1 MSESFLSQI
10 SANADQPV
18 QVIVRYANADAMSA
32 VNSVAAAGETG
43 LTMGQQYELIPAQV
57 VTGSPQ
63 ALLELEKSPLVDRIW
78 EDLPVHTM
86 LDVSAP
92 KIHAPQLWN
101 LGFDGRGIK
110 VAVVDTGIDRTH
122 PDFEDRVVAVKDFT
136 NSSPDA
142 LDGNGHGTHVASTIA
157 GSGSA
162 SGGRYIGVAPEALLL
177 VAKVLKDNGSG
188 MTSDVM
194 AGVDWAVQQGS
205 QVINLSL
212 GSNGPCDGSDALS
225 TLCDEAVNRG
235 VVMCVAAGN
244 SGPGVST
251 VGSPGC
257 ARQVI
262 TVGATNDSDQI
273 TSFSSR
279 GPTSDGRVKPDV
291 CFPGF
296 GIIAARA
303 QGTSMG
309 TPIDA
314 RYTSA
319 SGTSMATPH
328 ASGAAALLLQA
339 HPGVAPAEVK
349 QRLMETAINL
359 GLDPNTQGK
368 GRGDAMAAHQYV
380 PVRHRRRHRHRLPT
394 TATSAPAT
402 AGWMFALRPD
412 PGNARRHSQGVLVD
426 PGHLCWSCA
435 CASPAHRRR

>member
-1 MSESFLSQI
+1 M
-10 SANADQPV
+10 
-18 QVIVRYANADAMSA
+18 
-32 VNSVAAAGETG
+32 
-43 LTMGQQYELIPAQV
+43 
-57 VTGSPQ
+57 
-63 ALLELEKSPLVDRIW
+63 
-78 EDLPVHTM
+78 
-86 LDVSAP
+86 
-92 KIHAPQLWN
+92 
-101 LGFDGRGIK
+101 
-110 VAVVDTGIDRTH
+110 
-122 PDFEDRVVAVKDFT
+122 
-136 NSSPDA
+136 
-142 LDGNGHGTHVASTIA
+142 
-157 GSGSA
+157 
-162 SGGRYIGVAPEALLL
+162 APEALLL
-177 VAKVLKDNGSG
+177 AAKVLKDNGSG

-257 ARQVI
+257 ACQVI

-273 TSFSSR
+273 TNFSSR
-279 GPTSDGRVKPDV
+279 GPTGDGRVKPDV

-303 QGTSMG
+303 EGTSMG

-328 ASGAAALLLQA
+328 ASGVAALLLQA
-339 HPGVAPAEVK
+339 RPGIAPAEVK
-349 QRLMETAINL
+349 LRLMEAAINL

-380 PVRHRRRHRHRLPT
+380 PVAPPPPPPPPPPHRRLLPH
-394 TATSAPAT
+394 
-402 AGWMFALRPD
+402 LRVDVRPS
-412 PGNARRHSQGVLVD
+412 PKARERK
-426 PGHLCWSCA
+426 A
-435 CASPAHRRR
+435 A